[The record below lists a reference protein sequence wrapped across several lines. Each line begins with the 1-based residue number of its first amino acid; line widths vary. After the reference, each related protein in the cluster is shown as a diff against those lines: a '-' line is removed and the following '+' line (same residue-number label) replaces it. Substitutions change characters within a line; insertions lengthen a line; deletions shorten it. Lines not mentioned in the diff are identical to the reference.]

1 VCRGVSRAIFLPQLI
16 GEIPELGQPHA
27 CATGLNSGVTAGHEG
42 TQMTTKLRNAALN
55 HRQVALD
62 MLGLALRGTLA
73 ASLIGALA
81 MGLIALAA
89 S

>member
-1 VCRGVSRAIFLPQLI
+1 
-16 GEIPELGQPHA
+16 
-27 CATGLNSGVTAGHEG
+27 
-42 TQMTTKLRNAALN
+42 MTTKPRNAAIN

-73 ASLIGALA
+73 AGLIGALA
-81 MGLIALAA
+81 MGLIAFAA

>member
-1 VCRGVSRAIFLPQLI
+1 MA
-16 GEIPELGQPHA
+16 
-27 CATGLNSGVTAGHEG
+27 
-42 TQMTTKLRNAALN
+42 TKLQNAALN

-62 MLGLALRGTLA
+62 MLRLALRGTLA

>member
-1 VCRGVSRAIFLPQLI
+1 
-16 GEIPELGQPHA
+16 
-27 CATGLNSGVTAGHEG
+27 
-42 TQMTTKLRNAALN
+42 MTTKLRNAALN
-55 HRQVALD
+55 HRQVVLD

-81 MGLIALAA
+81 MGLIAFAA